1 MSHLLCDI
9 LLQNCLKALKNQ
21 IIFSVEVNET
31 GSKNLDKMDRGN
43 DDTDEDERLLIDS
56 ERENDDATSREQ
68 GRVEDEE
75 EKEADEQETEVDEG
89 Q

>member
-1 MSHLLCDI
+1 M
-9 LLQNCLKALKNQ
+9 KALKNQ